1 MRVIA
6 VLQFKGG
13 AGKTTLA
20 INLAHA
26 LSRDG
31 DKVLLVDGDPQ
42 GSARDWSAQNGGELL
57 PVVGLDRET
66 LPSDLNAISH
76 GYDWAV
82 IDGAPHTRK
91 LATAAIKAADLV
103 VIPVQPSPYDL
114 WATVDL
120 VETLKARQEV
130 TDGKPLAA
138 FIISRAIRKSRLER
152 NVAEVLKELGLP
164 LLESGTTQRVAYPT
178 TAAAGQTVF
187 RDPNSEAAQEI
198 DAIKREVKALLGVKS
213 K

>member
-6 VLQFKGG
+6 VLQYKGG
-13 AGKTTLA
+13 AGKTTLS

-26 LSRDG
+26 LARDG
-31 DKVLLVDGDPQ
+31 SKVLLVDGDPQ
-42 GSARDWSAQNGGELL
+42 GSARDWSAQNGGSLL

-82 IDGAPHTRK
+82 IDGAPHSRK

-103 VIPVQPSPYDL
+103 LIPVQPSPYDL
-114 WATVDL
+114 WASVDL
-120 VETLKARQEV
+120 VETLKTRQEI

-138 FIISRAIRKSRLER
+138 FVISRAIRKSRLER
-152 NVAEVLKELGLP
+152 NITEVLQDLGLP
-164 LLESGTTQRVAYPT
+164 LLEAGTTQRVAYPT
-178 TAAAGQTVF
+178 TAAAGQTAF
-187 RDPNSEAAQEI
+187 RDPNGEAAQEI
-198 DAIKREVKALLGVKS
+198 EAIAQEVKKILGA
-213 K
+213 